1 MDADALSVAKKEK
14 SAVGLGGMTSKLTF
28 ARLATQMGIKAVI
41 FSGRAQNAI
50 IEAVNGQT
58 GTICQP
64 QKSNIS
70 ARNKWLASGSLVRGQ
85 LQVDQGASKALQNR
99 HSLLAVGMVKIL
111 KSFEA
116 GEVIEILDMDM
127 QSIAVAKTKIDSQT
141 LTSLNHLQNV
151 EIAHADDI
159 VLI

>member
-1 MDADALSVAKKEK
+1 M
-14 SAVGLGGMTSKLTF
+14 
-28 ARLATQMGIKAVI
+28 
-41 FSGRAQNAI
+41 
-50 IEAVNGQT
+50 
-58 GTICQP
+58 
-64 QKSNIS
+64 
-70 ARNKWLASGSLVRGQ
+70 VRGQ

-99 HSLLAVGMVKIL
+99 HSLLAVGMVKIV

-127 QSIAVAKTKIDSQT
+127 QSIAVAKTKIDSQI
-141 LTSLNHLQNV
+141 LSSLSSLQNV